1 MVPPRFHHVS
11 SHRAVGRPERLLRSS
26 ITAFCS
32 ITRPTRRE
40 IAQLDDLAVPLLGSV
55 SDETLRYVA
64 AALSDLPQA
73 PPVLVRRLADQ
84 PVDISAPILMR
95 SPILTNIDLVA
106 LIGRHGVAHARA
118 IAARSDLD
126 ERIARLIRSI
136 GALERTAPEKA
147 EETRQRLLAMMQPAG
162 EPRSEPQ
169 AAPVRLRWEG
179 EPGLYRKL
187 RSTALAGIPALFHTA
202 LADALEL
209 EHADARDIVEAEDIV
224 PLLTALRFLS
234 LTPEQAFLIVQCVRH
249 ETFNRAGSIATLLE
263 AFEALDPDR
272 VAEIVAEWR
281 GVPTDAANSDA
292 PPTALKVS

>member
-40 IAQLDDLAVPLLGSV
+40 IAQLDDLAVPLLRSV
-55 SDETLRYVA
+55 SDESLRYVA

-73 PPVLVRRLADQ
+73 PPVLVRQLADQ

-118 IAARSDLD
+118 IAARTDLD

-136 GALERTAPEKA
+136 GTLERTAPEKA
-147 EETRQRLLAMMQPAG
+147 EETRQRLLAMMKPAG
-162 EPRSEPQ
+162 EPRNEPP
-169 AAPVRLRWEG
+169 AAPVRLHWEG
-179 EPGLYRKL
+179 EPGLYLKL

-249 ETFNRAGSIATLLE
+249 EAFNRAGSIATLLE
-263 AFEALDPDR
+263 TFETLEPDR
-272 VAEIVAEWR
+272 VAEIVEEWR
-281 GVPTDAANSDA
+281 GLPKDAANSDA
-292 PPTALKVS
+292 PPASLKVS